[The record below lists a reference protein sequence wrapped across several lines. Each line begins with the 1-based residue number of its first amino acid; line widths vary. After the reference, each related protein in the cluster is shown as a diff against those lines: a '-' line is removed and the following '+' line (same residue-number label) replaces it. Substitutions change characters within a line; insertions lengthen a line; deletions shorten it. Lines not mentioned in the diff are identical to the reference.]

1 MAGTIRQILSHASEL
16 SEEDECVGASLLAI
30 RCMQPT
36 YTRHR
41 RQAGSYGLIALRAVF
56 TESTL
61 GLRRLLRQAFE
72 DLIQALLDALVD
84 LLVQAHDFQLGAQV
98 HFEVQARG

>member
-1 MAGTIRQILSHASEL
+1 M
-16 SEEDECVGASLLAI
+16 LAI